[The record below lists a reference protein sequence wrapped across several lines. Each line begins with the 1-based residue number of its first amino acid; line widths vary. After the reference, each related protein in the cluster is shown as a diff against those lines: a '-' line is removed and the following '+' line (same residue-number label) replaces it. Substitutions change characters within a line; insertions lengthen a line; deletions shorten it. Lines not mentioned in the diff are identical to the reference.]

1 MTIGEKIKNL
11 RAERSMTQTELSA
24 GHMTRNMLSLIESGS
39 AQPSL
44 ATIQHLANKLG
55 VAPGYLLADENED
68 VIYRKNMNMPSI
80 RKAFVGGAFA
90 LCRELCLDA
99 LGDSQDDETYLILA
113 ESSLGVAKEAFFE
126 GQLRRACREFDT
138 ACEYASKT
146 LYNTQRI
153 FSEASVFGD
162 YMSRISPSLYLESDT
177 DGAMR
182 GMSVSD
188 GFCRY
193 ALALEAIEAEN
204 IRAAAEYGESGD
216 FLCEHIRLK
225 LCMKNGDYAAA
236 HDGLKRML
244 NSDDNAIG
252 AVMYDVFRELE
263 QCCREIGDFK
273 GAYEYSN
280 TKVLMLE
287 RLLADEI

>member
-1 MTIGEKIKNL
+1 MTIGEKIKAL
-11 RAERSMTQTELSA
+11 RTERSMTQLELA
-24 GHMTRNMLSLIESGS
+24 DGHMTRNMLSLIESGT

-44 ATIQHLANKLG
+44 ATILHVAKKLG
-55 VAPGYLLADENED
+55 VAPGYLLSDEQED
-68 VIYRKNMNMPSI
+68 LVYRKNMNMPSI
-80 RKAFVGGAFA
+80 RKAFAGGAYT
-90 LCRELCLDA
+90 LCRELCLNA
-99 LGDSQDDETYLILA
+99 LGDTQDDETYLILA
-113 ESSLGVAKEAFFE
+113 ECSLGVAKEAFFE
-126 GQLRRACREFDT
+126 GHLRRACREFDT
-138 ACEYASKT
+138 ACEYAAKT

-182 GMSVSD
+182 GMSASD

-193 ALALEAIEAEN
+193 ALALEALEAEN
-204 IRAAAEYGESGD
+204 TRAAEEYADSED
-216 FLCEHIRLK
+216 FLGEHIRLK

-287 RLLADEI
+287 RLLVD